1 MNFNSLKIIVICAA
15 ISIALVGCSVLN
27 PSVPRNQNNACSIL
41 DEHRSWKRHLK
52 RSKRKWGIPVEV
64 QMAVIWKESNF
75 RSRIKPPRK
84 KILWVIPGKR
94 PTSAKGYAQVID
106 GTWDLYKRNTGKK
119 LVRRTSFKHSTDF
132 IGWYLN
138 RAHKKLKI
146 SKSDAYNLYL
156 AYHEGITGYSRKS
169 YKSKKALKLAAQKV
183 EQKSKMYKKQLK
195 KC

>member
-1 MNFNSLKIIVICAA
+1 MSFNPFKIIMIFAVS
-15 ISIALVGCSVLN
+15 ISLVGCSVLN

-41 DEHRSWKRHLK
+41 EEHRSWKRHLK

-75 RSRIKPPRK
+75 RSRVKPPRK

-94 PTSAKGYAQVID
+94 PTSAKGYAQVVD

-138 RAHKKLKI
+138 LSLIHI
-146 SKSDAYNLYL
+146 
-156 AYHEGITGYSRKS
+156 
-169 YKSKKALKLAAQKV
+169 
-183 EQKSKMYKKQLK
+183 
-195 KC
+195 

>member
-1 MNFNSLKIIVICAA
+1 MSFNPFKIIIIFAVS
-15 ISIALVGCSVLN
+15 ISLVGCSVIN
-27 PSVPRNQNNACSIL
+27 PSVPKNQNSACSIL
-41 DEHRSWKRHLK
+41 EEHRSWKRHLK

-75 RSRIKPPRK
+75 RSRVKPPRK

-94 PTSAKGYAQVID
+94 PTSAKGYAQVVD

-119 LVRRTSFKHSTDF
+119 LVIRTSFKHSTDF

-138 RAHKKLKI
+138 RAHQKLKI

-156 AYHEGITGYSRKS
+156 AYHEGISGYSRKS
-169 YKSKKALKLAAQKV
+169 YKSKKSLKSAANKVQQKATL
-183 EQKSKMYKKQLK
+183 YKKQLK